1 MQLTNVIVTP
11 SMIKE
16 YLEQKGKEQEALNQ
30 SAAGSKIS
38 LANKDTI
45 MQFQEP

>member
-16 YLEQKGKEQEALNQ
+16 YLEQKGKEQEAINQ
-30 SAAGSKIS
+30 PTEKKS
-38 LANKDTI
+38 TI
-45 MQFQEP
+45 LPFQEP